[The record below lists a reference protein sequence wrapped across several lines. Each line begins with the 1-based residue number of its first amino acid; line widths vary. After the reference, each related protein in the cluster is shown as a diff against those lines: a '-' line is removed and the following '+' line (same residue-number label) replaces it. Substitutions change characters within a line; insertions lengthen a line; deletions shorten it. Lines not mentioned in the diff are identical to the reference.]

1 MSEVTIVDYEA
12 RYAPDF
18 KSLNVEWIQKYFTL
32 EEHDL
37 MELENPEEFI
47 LSKGGNIL
55 FAKSGDEVVGTC
67 ALIKTGGYEFYLAK
81 MGVAPAFQGKQTGK
95 LLGIAA
101 IDKAK
106 AEGSK
111 RVWLESNR
119 ALVPAINLYMRLGF
133 VEIPIDATPYARA
146 NIRMELLL

>member
-1 MSEVTIVDYEA
+1 MSEVTIVGYQA
-12 RYAPDF
+12 SYAPDF
-18 KSLNVEWIQKYFTL
+18 KNLNVEWIQKYFTV

-47 LSKGGNIL
+47 LSKGGHIL

-81 MGVAPAFQGKQTGK
+81 MAVAPAFQGKQIGK
-95 LLGIAA
+95 FLCIAA

-106 AEGSK
+106 NESAK
-111 RVWLESNR
+111 RIWLDSNR
-119 ALVPAINLYMRLGF
+119 ALVPAINLYLRLGF
-133 VEIPIDATPYARA
+133 VEIPIDVTPYARA
-146 NIRMELLL
+146 DIRMELLL

>member
-81 MGVAPAFQGKQTGK
+81 MGVAPAFQGKQKVRKEYGWSRTGPWCRQSIYTCVWV
-95 LLGIAA
+95 LL
-101 IDKAK
+101 KYLLMQPPMQ
-106 AEGSK
+106 E
-111 RVWLESNR
+111 
-119 ALVPAINLYMRLGF
+119 
-133 VEIPIDATPYARA
+133 PI
-146 NIRMELLL
+146 